1 MKKKAVIV
9 GTGAIGSYFGG
20 RLAQAG
26 FEVTTLCRSDFEIVK
41 AQGIEIS
48 SYLGDFHFTPH
59 SVIQNPEEY
68 QDEADYVFVCVKAL
82 PEISIIEKVKQL
94 VVKKTAIVIIQNG
107 IEIDPPFAKAF
118 PSNEIIGGIG
128 FIGAT
133 RLGYGKVKHYIA
145 GGLSLGNYPQG
156 VSEKTSTLIKAF
168 QGAGVEAKET
178 TSIQR
183 ARWKKLVWNIG
194 FNPVSVLCKGAD
206 THQLLDNPETL
217 KLIQSLMKEVTQLS
231 TALGFDI
238 SPAFAEKQIE
248 LTRQMAP
255 YKTSMTMDIE
265 EGRPMELEAIVNN
278 AIKVGTR
285 INMPTPYMKALYGL
299 LVHHQIS

>member
-20 RLAQAG
+20 KLAQAD
-26 FEVTTLCRSDFEIVK
+26 FEVTALCRNDFEVVK
-41 AQGIEIS
+41 AQGIKVS
-48 SYLGDFHFTPH
+48 SHLGDFHFTPH
-59 SVIQNPEEY
+59 KVINDVEEY
-68 QDEADYVFVCVKAL
+68 TEEADYVFVCTKSL
-82 PEISIIEKVKQL
+82 PEIAITETLRSL
-94 VVKKTAIVIIQNG
+94 VSAKTALVIVQNG
-107 IEIDPPFAKAF
+107 IEIDAPFAKAF
-118 PSNEIIGGIG
+118 PTNEIIGGIA
-128 FIGAT
+128 FIGVT
-133 RLGYGKVKHYIA
+133 RIDYGEVQHYIA

-156 VSEKTSTLIKAF
+156 VSEKTSTLVKAF
-168 QGAGVEAKET
+168 KEVGVDAKET

-206 THQLLDNPETL
+206 THTLLDNPETL

-238 SPAFAEKQIE
+238 SPVFAEKQIE
-248 LTRQMAP
+248 LTKNMAP
-255 YKTSMTMDIE
+255 YKTSMTMDLE
-265 EGRPMELEAIVNN
+265 KGRPMELEAIVHN

-285 INMPTPYMKALYGL
+285 INLPTPYMKALYGL
-299 LVHHQIS
+299 LVHHQIH